1 MYYTKWVFS
10 LYFGIHQHVLCV
22 SMHISRISLEK
33 KLLSF
38 VSWSSVAS
46 LIKSHSNYDSFCL
59 SPTQVTKQMRDF
71 KIFNA
76 LSSSS
81 SYQHQEHLR
90 VGSKT
95 FTTSSFWYCFW
106 KSFFSLSFFFDAGDI
121 LIIRKLCHCE
131 TIVKIMPVRPINVS
145 LFDLNKHL
153 F

>member
-1 MYYTKWVFS
+1 MNCNEREDKNTAWTVV
-10 LYFGIHQHVLCV
+10 VLVEKCITPNEFLVYILEYINTFCV
-22 SMHISRISLEK
+22 LVCIFLASHWKK

-46 LIKSHSNYDSFCL
+46 LIKSHSNDDSFCL

-76 LSSSS
+76 LSSASSSS

-106 KSFFSLSFFFDAGDI
+106 KSFFSLSFFSMLVTF
-121 LIIRKLCHCE
+121 
-131 TIVKIMPVRPINVS
+131 
-145 LFDLNKHL
+145 
-153 F
+153 